1 MCSCYSTV
9 MQTHKEIAAS
19 FLQMVASG
27 QIREAYEEY
36 VSPGFLHHNAYFKGD
51 RESLMLAMEEAQRT
65 DPMKSLDVKMA
76 LADGDRV
83 AVFSHVKQ
91 NSQDRGVAVVH
102 IFRFEGNQIVEL
114 WDVGQLIS
122 EDSPNENGPF

>member
-1 MCSCYSTV
+1 ME
-9 MQTHKEIAAS
+9 THKGIATS

-27 QIREAYEEY
+27 QIREAYEKF
-36 VSPGFLHHNAYFKGD
+36 VSPDFRHHNAYFKGD
-51 RESLMLAMEEAQRT
+51 RESLMVAMEEAQRT
-65 DPMKSLDVKMA
+65 DPMKTLDVKMA

-83 AVFSHVKQ
+83 AVFSHAKQ

-102 IFRFEGNQIVEL
+102 IFRFEGNRIVEL

>member
-1 MCSCYSTV
+1 
-9 MQTHKEIAAS
+9 MQTHKNIATS

-27 QIREAYEEY
+27 QIREAYEKY
-36 VSPGFLHHNAYFKGD
+36 VSRDFRHHNAYFKGD
-51 RESLMLAMEEAQRT
+51 RESLMVAMEEAQRT
-65 DPMKSLDVKMA
+65 DPMKTLDIKMA

-91 NSQDRGVAVVH
+91 TSQDRGVSVVH

-114 WDVGQLIS
+114 WDVGQLIT

>member
-1 MCSCYSTV
+1 MKAN
-9 MQTHKEIAAS
+9 KEIATS

-27 QIREAYEEY
+27 QIREAYEKY
-36 VSPGFLHHNAYFKGD
+36 VSPDFRHHNAYFKGD
-51 RESLMLAMEEAQRT
+51 RESLMVAMEEAQRA
-65 DPMKSLDVKMA
+65 DPMKSLDIKMA

-91 NSQDRGVAVVH
+91 HSQDRGVAVVH
-102 IFRFEGNQIVEL
+102 IFRFEGDQIVEL